1 MTTFTNTFEFIGE
14 LRFGKE
20 PVKVQEF
27 DSGWT
32 KKSIQLSVLES
43 KNNSMFVSLEGGYHK
58 AKENKVYSFTKGL
71 FGEKGNQLVIDWDNR
86 FDQDTIDSVADFKK
100 TVVDLTVDEESKK
113 KYYELRREI
122 RAIEDKKDA
131 DEADS
136 IKLAG
141 LYEEA
146 RKTVPYRKEFLHQL
160 DAVEYLEKIS
170 EKIQGKKFR
179 VKGQIEASHWNGKN
193 YISYNAQSFE
203 LVPDEYTNKLSA
215 NVELFFTKNSFDKSS
230 FKKERKFYIDTYI
243 SQYSRD
249 HEKDVFFPY
258 NTIFNAQNHDDENT
272 KHLAHIDLVEDA
284 FTVKGKS
291 VFKQV
296 FELRFV
302 NGAEVVEV
310 TVDNLTDKQKRM
322 IDAGL
327 AEPKDFVKTAFGDRV
342 SENRIYVPILK
353 DLGKAGNYTEGA
365 IETDYVEDDLT
376 YVPVERK
383 EKETKVEEKPKKV
396 IEISEDDL
404 PF

>member
-1 MTTFTNTFEFIGE
+1 MAYTNTFEFIGE

-43 KNNSMFVSLEGGYHK
+43 KNNSMYVSLEGGYHK

-122 RAIEDKKDA
+122 RNIEDKKDA
-131 DEADS
+131 NEEDS

-141 LYEEA
+141 LYEEI
-146 RKTVPYRKEFLHQL
+146 RKVAPYRKEFLHQL

-179 VKGQIEASHWNGKN
+179 IKGQIEASHWNGNN

-203 LVPDEYTNKLSA
+203 LVPDEYANKLTG

-230 FKKERKFYIDTYI
+230 FKKERKFYVDTYI

-249 HEKDVFFPY
+249 HEKDVFFSF
-258 NTIFNAQNHDDENT
+258 NTIFNAQNHDDENP

-284 FTVKGKS
+284 FAVKGKS

-310 TVDNLTDKQKRM
+310 TVDNLSDKQKRM

-327 AEPKDFVKTAFGDRV
+327 AEPKDFVKQAFGERQK
-342 SENRIYVPILK
+342 ENRIYVPILK
-353 DLGKAGNYTEGA
+353 DLGRAGNFSEGA
-365 IETDYVEDDLT
+365 IETDYTEDDFIFT
-376 YVPVERK
+376 PVERK
-383 EKETKVEEKPKKV
+383 EKAPKVEEKTKPV
-396 IEISEDDL
+396 IDISEDML
-404 PF
+404 LF